1 MNKQTTS
8 KLLRYGAIVAVIVT
22 ITVLLKDTTVMPFRA
37 VSTTATTTTNNSGYI
52 NLTVDT
58 TTVNSSIVTEVGQQL
73 SVTAPIST
81 SNSKSVPVTTNNR
94 KVVTN
99 LNSLHI
105 GDFTQAQIHESSPAF
120 WPRAYSPTE
129 VSAFASTTVP
139 TGRRP
144 AEIYYAYGID
154 KIVSKG
160 EGQTVAIVVPAGS
173 DTLVNDLNTYSAYFG
188 LPNATVSFIYPQ
200 GVPTV
205 RNDGWA
211 LETTL
216 DATMVHM
223 IAPKAKILMVICNT
237 SAIAGLTQGIDA
249 AVAAGAKIISLS
261 WGSVEWSGQANYSY
275 HLNVPGVV
283 ITSATGDSGYGV
295 SWPSTEP
302 GVVAVGGTQLV
313 SSGTTGTVVEQ
324 VWARSGGGISK
335 YYSRP
340 LWQAKA
346 QSTAFRTV
354 PDLSINASGYTI
366 YMSNYA
372 GQKGFLNS
380 TGTSASSPI
389 IAGLVALG
397 YSTRTSALPTDI
409 HPTLYTN
416 SSSFIKDIIG
426 GTTGT
431 GANAVL
437 GTATTGYDYATG
449 LGVPNAPMFVN
460 NLTK

>member
-1 MNKQTTS
+1 MKKSLLIALAILLATATSVATYKTVNQIAVNTTTD
-8 KLLRYGAIVAVIVT
+8 K
-22 ITVLLKDTTVMPFRA
+22 A
-37 VSTTATTTTNNSGYI
+37 VS
-52 NLTVDT
+52 
-58 TTVNSSIVTEVGQQL
+58 
-73 SVTAPIST
+73 
-81 SNSKSVPVTTNNR
+81 VTTNNTS
-94 KVVTN
+94 VTKQVAFDTPAYTN
-99 LNSLHI
+99 YLKTLSIEQLQELFIETSSSGIVKRSWVYKPDTSLHV
-105 GDFTQAQIHESSPAF
+105 GNFSQVQLPETTVGF
-120 WPRAYSPTE
+120 YPRAYTPTT
-129 VSAFASTTVP
+129 VQAFASTAAP

-154 KIVSKG
+154 KITSKG

-173 DTLVNDLNTYSAYFG
+173 ETLVNDLNTYSAYFG

-237 SAIAGLTQGIDA
+237 SAISGLVQGIDA

-261 WGSVEWSGQANYSY
+261 WGSVEWSNQFSYSS

-283 ITSATGDSGYGV
+283 FTSATGDSGYGT
-295 SWPSTEP
+295 SWPSTEA
-302 GVVAVGGTQLV
+302 GVIAVGGTQLV
-313 SSGTTGTVVEQ
+313 SSGTSGTVVEQ
-324 VWARSGGGISK
+324 VWYRSGGGISK
-335 YYSRP
+335 FYARP
-340 LWQAKA
+340 SWQSKV
-346 QSTAFRTV
+346 QSTTFRTV

-366 YMSNYA
+366 YMSSYNS
-372 GQKGFLNS
+372 QKGYLNT

-389 IAGLVALG
+389 IAGLIALG
-397 YSTRTSALPTDI
+397 YSTRTSALPADI

-416 SSSFIKDIIG
+416 SSLFIKDIIG

-431 GANAVL
+431 GANIIL
-437 GTATTGYDYATG
+437 GTAVAGYDYATG
-449 LGVPNAPMFVN
+449 LGVPNAPAFVN
-460 NLTK
+460 ALTK